1 MTDFQILFKAAEIMC
16 GSLQKCQ
23 LILSLCNAW
32 FKLDP
37 ICCIYTYTYI
47 HTTDEILHKNKI
59 LHTHTIF
66 NLQFEDIAGPV
77 SFVFNFLHFLQ
88 ASNCNCQF
96 MHQMKQLQHRRASV
110 FRQSP
115 QDLLCCRDQHC
126 CISQMVR
133 NSHSPLQGRHLYS

>member
-1 MTDFQILFKAAEIMC
+1 MGLYRSVNWSCHCAML
-16 GSLQKCQ
+16 GLN
-23 LILSLCNAW
+23 LISSVVY
-32 FKLDP
+32 
-37 ICCIYTYTYI
+37 IHIHTYI
-47 HTTDEILHKNKI
+47 QQMRSYIKI
-59 LHTHTIF
+59 RSYTHTIF
-66 NLQFEDIAGPV
+66 NLQFEGIAGPV